1 MSAGEREL
9 KNSVSSSTWLTII
22 VGDSP
27 ADSNKRR
34 RLVDCDAKTIVVMV
48 IKPSGCV
55 CEVTPSTHPTLS
67 VQISQR
73 YIYDRPV
80 SKAFPIVGV
89 IGAGQLARMSIAPAT
104 ALGVDLLLL
113 AANSQDS
120 GAQVTNHVV
129 GDYKDL
135 ETVRAFARRCDVVT
149 FEHELIPLSII
160 KALEADGVVVRP
172 SSSSF
177 IYSQDKAAMRERLS
191 TFPSPGWQIVISAD
205 QVKEF
210 PVIAKAISGGYDGR
224 GVWKISDKQELS
236 SLLQKT
242 GKLLIED
249 LVDFDY
255 EIAVMVARSP
265 HGQAATWAPTQT
277 VQKNGICT
285 MTISPAPN
293 ISHDVSEKAQKL
305 ALDIAETVGVV
316 GAMAVEMFVKG
327 EDLLI
332 NELAMR
338 PHNSGHWTI
347 EGSHTSQF
355 EQHLRA
361 VLDLPLGD
369 PSMTAPLAVM
379 GNVLGGDKPD
389 MYRPYLHLM
398 ARTPALKF
406 HHYKKEVRPGRKI
419 GHVTLV
425 GENLIEL
432 TREVQHA
439 LDYMSGEVD
448 E

>member
-1 MSAGEREL
+1 
-9 KNSVSSSTWLTII
+9 
-22 VGDSP
+22 
-27 ADSNKRR
+27 
-34 RLVDCDAKTIVVMV
+34 
-48 IKPSGCV
+48 
-55 CEVTPSTHPTLS
+55 
-67 VQISQR
+67 
-73 YIYDRPV
+73 V

-113 AANSQDS
+113 AADSQDS
-120 GAQVTNHVV
+120 GAQITNHIV

-135 ETVRAFARRCDVVT
+135 ETVRAFAKKCDVVT
-149 FEHELIPLSII
+149 FEHELIPLSIV

-172 SSSSF
+172 SSSAF
-177 IYSQDKAAMRERLS
+177 LYSQDKAAMREKLS
-191 TFPSPGWQIVISAD
+191 SFPSPHWQIVTSSD
-205 QVKEF
+205 EVHDF

-224 GVWKISDKQELS
+224 GVWKVSDAKELAA
-236 SLLQKT
+236 LLQQT
-242 GKLLIED
+242 PKLLIEE

-265 HGQAATWAPTQT
+265 HGQATTWAPTQT
-277 VQKNGICT
+277 IQEDGICT
-285 MTISPAPN
+285 MTISPAPHL
-293 ISHDVSEKAQKL
+293 SVALSEKAQKI
-305 ALDIAETVGVV
+305 ALDVAAAVGVV
-316 GAMAVEMFVKG
+316 GVMAVELFVKG
-327 EDLLI
+327 DQLFI

-347 EGSHTSQF
+347 DGSHTSQF

-369 PSMTAPLAVM
+369 PSMSAPLAVM

-419 GHVTLV
+419 GHVTMV
-425 GENLIEL
+425 GENLVEL
-432 TREVQHA
+432 TQEVQHA